1 MTTHTNSIACPQC
14 GKYFFFTAHRT
25 IDLSK
30 NPELKAKAQ
39 SGALFTLHCPHCHH
53 QAVNPDGFIYL
64 DPTAKVL
71 VHCAVTAE
79 HIQATL
85 EKIHEEPALSLP
97 DDTDEAVKTALK
109 EKPETYAIR
118 VVTSLPDFQEKL
130 AIWDSG
136 FDDRVM
142 ELVKMMFASQ
152 VQSQGV
158 SFDHVFFVKG
168 QGTKPHAIQF
178 FDSASGKS
186 QGVWINDRTRSVYD
200 ALEKQFASLLSQHAR
215 DVVVNSQW
223 AIEIINEMSQKT
235 NYN

>member
-14 GKYFFFTAHRT
+14 GKYFFFTTHRT
-25 IDLSK
+25 IDVSK

-53 QAVNPDGFIYL
+53 QAVNPDGFVYL
-64 DPTAKVL
+64 DPESRIL
-71 VHCAVTAE
+71 VHCAVTPE

-97 DDTDEAVKTALK
+97 DDTDEAVKITLR
-109 EKPETYAIR
+109 EQPETYAIR

-130 AIWDSG
+130 AIWNAG

-142 ELVKMMFASQ
+142 ELVKMMMAAQ
-152 VQSQGV
+152 VRAQGV
-158 SFDHVFFVKG
+158 TFDHVFFVKG

-178 FDSASGKS
+178 FDSNTGKA
-186 QGVWINDRTRSVYD
+186 QGLWINDRTRAVYD
-200 ALEKQFASLLSQHAR
+200 ALEKQFEALLNQHAR
-215 DVVVNSQW
+215 DVVINSQW
-223 AIEIINEMSQKT
+223 AIDLINEMSQK
-235 NYN
+235 NN

>member
-14 GKYFFFTAHRT
+14 GKYFFFTTHKT

-64 DPTAKVL
+64 DPESHIL
-71 VHCAVTAE
+71 VHCAVTPDR
-79 HIQATL
+79 IQETL
-85 EKIHEEPALSLP
+85 EKIHEDAAMSLP
-97 DDTDEAVKTALK
+97 AENDEAVKTTLH
-109 EKPETYAIR
+109 EKPETYTIR
-118 VVTSLPDFQEKL
+118 VVTSLPDFQEKI
-130 AIWDSG
+130 AIWEAG

-152 VQSQGV
+152 VRAQGV
-158 SFDHVFFVKG
+158 TFDHVFFVKG
-168 QGTKPHAIQF
+168 QATKPNAIQF
-178 FDSASGKS
+178 FDSNTGKS
-186 QGVWINDRTRSVYD
+186 QGLWLNEQTLNVYR
-200 ALEKQFASLLSQHAR
+200 ALEKQFGLLLTQHAS

-223 AIEIINEMSQKT
+223 AIELINEMSQKT
-235 NYN
+235 N

>member
-25 IDLSK
+25 IDISK

-53 QAVNPDGFIYL
+53 QAVNPDGFVYL
-64 DPTAKVL
+64 DPASKVL
-71 VHCAVTAE
+71 VHCAVMPE

-97 DDTDEAVKTALK
+97 ADTDEAVKEALK
-109 EKPETYAIR
+109 EKPETFSIR
-118 VVTSLPDFQEKL
+118 VVTSLPDFQEKV
-130 AIWDSG
+130 AIWEAG

-142 ELVKMMFASQ
+142 ELVKMMFAGQ
-152 VQSQGV
+152 VQAQGV
-158 SFDHVFFVKG
+158 PFDHVFFVKA

-178 FDSASGKS
+178 FDSTTGKS
-186 QGVWINDRTRSVYD
+186 QGVWLNAQTLNVYK
-200 ALEKQFASLLSQHAR
+200 ALEKQFAVLLTQHAR
-215 DVVVNSQW
+215 DVVINSQW
-223 AIEIINEMSQKT
+223 AIELINEMSQKA